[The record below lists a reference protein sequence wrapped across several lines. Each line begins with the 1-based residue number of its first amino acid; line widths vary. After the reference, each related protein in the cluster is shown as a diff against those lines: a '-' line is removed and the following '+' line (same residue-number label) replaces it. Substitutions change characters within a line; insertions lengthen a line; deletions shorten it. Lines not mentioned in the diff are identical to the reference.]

1 MTSGHLDLVAR
12 DVSVQFEGL
21 KALSG
26 ATLAVPRGRITTLNG
41 PNGTGKTTLA
51 NKGVAIFQSGRLFR
65 ELAAGR
71 ARAELLAKV
80 RSSLESSP

>member
-26 ATLAVPRGRITTLNG
+26 ATLAVPRGCITTLIG
-41 PNGTGKTTLA
+41 PNGAGKTTLA
-51 NKGVAIFQSGRLFR
+51 NKGVATFQSGCLFR
-65 ELAAGR
+65 ELAARR